1 MEHEKKAKTA
11 PAGKNAEKK
20 LDLSF
25 VSLNQLEQLTGREHR
40 TLKKRLE
47 GIQQVDTGGQFKKW
61 PSKIALAKIYDAERE
76 PDEING
82 NQQKARLTKAQADM
96 AELELAAMNGQYV
109 KLEMLEAEWASIV
122 SNIRARFL
130 SMPSKLAPRLSGI
143 SDARLVEDELINEVY
158 EILGELSKYE
168 PRGNTAAGASEFND
182 ADDETLLAAT
192 TADN

>member
-1 MEHEKKAKTA
+1 MEREKKAKKT
-11 PAGKNAEKK
+11 PTGKIAEKK

-40 TLKKRLE
+40 TIKKRLE
-47 GIQQVDTGGQFKKW
+47 GIELVDTGGQFKKW
-61 PSKIALAKIYDAERE
+61 PAKIALAKIYDAERE

-96 AELELAAMNGQYV
+96 AELELAAMNGHYV
-109 KLEMLEAEWASIV
+109 KIEMLETEWASIV

-168 PRGNTAAGASEFND
+168 PRGNTTASITEFD
-182 ADDETLLAAT
+182 ESDDEALLAAT
-192 TADN
+192 AADN